1 MSATPRGVKGPPK
14 LIRILMLPLLI
25 ILLLLLVAYAALPYL
40 PLRAPAPQAATTPL
54 APLTEVP
61 SSTPA
66 PPTPT
71 ESPSATP
78 TPSPR
83 PTETAAAAATGAPT
97 GGVTPTNT
105 SVVVT
110 TPTPSR
116 TAAPLAAVSPT
127 RGRPSPTPAP
137 TESPVDVEALAETAE
152 PLPTPSPSATVP
164 VVTAPPTTRPPAT
177 SVPRPTLAP
186 PPTAAPRAGFGEL
199 LINGDFS
206 HGYQDNGVAVGWNG
220 FSNSHAEFHYRA
232 DDWPRVIVA
241 PDTGQTLRI
250 RNADLP
256 DRYAGIYQIV
266 NVVPGQVYTFSIAGL
281 VRTNVG
287 DVQHTR
293 FGYRME
299 VGFDT
304 LGTRNWKRVPEWI
317 ELPWD
322 EQARDQEAY
331 RIEVFTTTVQA
342 ETERLTVFVRA
353 WKKWADAGEG
363 AYDVL
368 RASLV
373 GPLPPVAAP
382 AAPPAPADGAVQ
394 ALGMPVTGQ
403 GETTLWEQIR
413 LAITLLLLAVLV
425 GGALWRLRPWRVR

>member
-40 PLRAPAPQAATTPL
+40 PLRAPAPQAAATPL

-61 SSTPA
+61 SLTPA
-66 PPTPT
+66 PPMPT
-71 ESPSATP
+71 ETPSATP
-78 TPSPR
+78 TPAPR
-83 PTETAAAAATGAPT
+83 PTEAPAAAATGSPT
-97 GGVTPTNT
+97 VAATLTNT
-105 SVVVT
+105 PVVLT
-110 TPTPSR
+110 TPTATR

-127 RGRPSPTPAP
+127 RARPSPTPTP
-137 TESPVDVEALAETAE
+137 TEAPADMEALAETAQ
-152 PLPTPSPSATVP
+152 PQPSPSPTAAP
-164 VVTAPPTTRPPAT
+164 VVTAPPPTRPPAT
-177 SVPRPTLAP
+177 SAARPTLAP
-186 PPTAAPRAGFGEL
+186 PPAGSGEL
-199 LINGDFS
+199 LANGDFS
-206 HGYQDNGVAVGWNG
+206 DGYQDNGVAVGWNAFG
-220 FSNSHAEFHYRA
+220 NSHAEFHYRA

-241 PDTGQTLRI
+241 PDTGQTMRI

-256 DRYAGIYQIV
+256 DRYLGIYQTV

-331 RIEVFTTTVQA
+331 RIEVFTTTVEA

-373 GPLPPVAAP
+373 GPLPPVSPPPPP
-382 AAPPAPADGAVQ
+382 AAPADGPVQ